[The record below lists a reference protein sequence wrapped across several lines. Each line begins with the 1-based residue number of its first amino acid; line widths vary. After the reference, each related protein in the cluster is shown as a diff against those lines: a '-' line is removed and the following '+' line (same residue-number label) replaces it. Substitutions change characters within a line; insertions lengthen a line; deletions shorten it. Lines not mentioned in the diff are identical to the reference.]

1 KKMTRSPTDP
11 EIGRALRAIKRFA
24 KGELDVD
31 IDFIGADRMNRV
43 SQYLTSNQ
51 KELIVRGSNVAS
63 LLKRYIEG
71 KISADQLSKW
81 GKFVFHGYPTWN
93 QYQGGRLPLPISY
106 ESSVEDLLSEVVSE
120 LEEI

>member
-1 KKMTRSPTDP
+1 
-11 EIGRALRAIKRFA
+11 
-24 KGELDVD
+24 
-31 IDFIGADRMNRV
+31 MNRV

-51 KELIVRGSNVAS
+51 EELIVRGSNVAS

-120 LEEI
+120 LEEIGDLIDGEFLPDRALFYVGRLDDSRRDRAK